1 MGGCHFKYN
10 GNIGRTFIY
19 YDIHLIYMGF
29 VSDLVNGDS
38 SNGYAELTDAD
49 LRDDVQ
55 NGLSIGF
62 VDVKSQDDL
71 VNAKEAL
78 HDGTIVFLDVAY
90 VESNGMSLESVYAEL
105 QETVESVNGDI
116 VHKTGNDV
124 LVATPRDVPILRDK
138 I

>member
-1 MGGCHFKYN
+1 
-10 GNIGRTFIY
+10 
-19 YDIHLIYMGF
+19 MGF